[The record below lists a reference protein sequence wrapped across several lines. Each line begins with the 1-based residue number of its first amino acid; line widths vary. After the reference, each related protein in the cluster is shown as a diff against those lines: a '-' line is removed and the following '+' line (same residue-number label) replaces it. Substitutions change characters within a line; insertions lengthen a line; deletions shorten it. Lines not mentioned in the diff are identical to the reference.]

1 MNIRGVIFDKD
12 GTLFDFQSTWGIWT
26 AQVLARIAGSDE
38 ALLQQL
44 AEALGYDTQTRRVQP
59 GSVIVAATPMDIAAV
74 VKDCIPALS
83 QTQIC
88 DWLNEEAKTAP
99 QVLVTDLHRLTAELR
114 RFVS

>member
-44 AEALGYDTQTRRVQP
+44 AEALGYDTQPEECSPAVSSLQPPRWTSRR
-59 GSVIVAATPMDIAAV
+59 
-74 VKDCIPALS
+74 
-83 QTQIC
+83 
-88 DWLNEEAKTAP
+88 WLRTAFLP
-99 QVLVTDLHRLTAELR
+99 
-114 RFVS
+114 

>member
-44 AEALGYDTQTRRVQP
+44 AQALDYDTQTR
-59 GSVIVAATPMDIAAV
+59 
-74 VKDCIPALS
+74 
-83 QTQIC
+83 
-88 DWLNEEAKTAP
+88 
-99 QVLVTDLHRLTAELR
+99 
-114 RFVS
+114 